1 MIKVELGRLERVA
14 DLKTVWDHEARDFT
28 PWLAEEQNLS
38 LLADTLGE
46 EFQKVETEKR
56 LGIFKADIVC
66 ETSRGTPVL
75 IENQLERTDHGHLG
89 QLITYAAGLDAAVI
103 VWISREFT
111 LEHRAALNWLNEIT
125 RQGVDF
131 FGLEIELW
139 RIGDS
144 SIAPK
149 FNIVC
154 QPNEWSD
161 ATRDVIKDPL
171 LPDRGLL
178 FLDYWQ
184 QFNSYLRENSKKLKP
199 RKPAALPFISFGVGR
214 QFTTLDASLTPTR
227 QRIDV
232 QIYLWGDRAIPNF
245 EQLKENKDEIEKTLG
260 MPLTWIEG
268 ADRKG
273 RYIRVVRE
281 NCDIYDRDLWPEQFQ
296 WTLQTL
302 EKFYEVFSPR
312 IRNLADAE
320 TAENGSSEE

>member
-1 MIKVELGRLERVA
+1 MIKVELGRLEKVA
-14 DLKTVWDHEARDFT
+14 DLKAVWDHEARDFT

-46 EFQKVETEKR
+46 EFQKSETEKK

-144 SIAPK
+144 TIAPK

-154 QPNEWSD
+154 QPNEWSK
-161 ATRDVIKDPL
+161 ATKDFKDRPERD
-171 LPDRGLL
+171 LL
-178 FLDYWQ
+178 FLEYWE
-184 QFNSYLRENSKKLKP
+184 QFNGYLKEHSKTLKP

-232 QIYLWGDRAIPNF
+232 QIYLWSDKAVSYF
-245 EQLKENKDEIEKTLG
+245 EQLKENKEEIEKALG
-260 MPLTWIEG
+260 MPLTWIDG
-268 ADRKG
+268 TDRRG

-281 NCDIYDRDLWPEQFQ
+281 NSDIYDRSLWPEQFQ
-296 WTLQTL
+296 WITHTL

-312 IRNLADAE
+312 IRSLADRE
-320 TAENGSSEE
+320 TAENGSSET